1 MTSKKRFPLLVLAL
15 TIMLL
20 GAACSGSDGGDD
32 SSGGADGVA
41 GDGAVVEQSDGAE
54 APVSDLGNGGG
65 GQDNSATS
73 LPDIGPAVIK
83 TAVVKLEVK
92 EGSFQDSIQEAI
104 DVAER
109 HGGFVLESEVGSD
122 DEKTGSVV
130 LRIPAEQFE
139 SALGELK
146 DLAVDG
152 GVTSERISGQ
162 DVSQEFVDLQSRL
175 RNFEAQESVLL
186 GLMDKAATVSDSI
199 RVQRELGNVQLE
211 IEQLRGRLNFLE
223 DQTQFS
229 TITLGMSEAGA
240 AKPEPAGTIEKAW
253 QNAKDTF
260 GAVVTAVI
268 VGAGFVL
275 PIAFLALIA
284 LLAVRFLRPLVA
296 RVR

>member
-65 GQDNSATS
+65 GQANSATS

-130 LRIPAEQFE
+130 LRILAEQFE

-152 GVTSERISGQ
+152 GVTSGRISGQ

-240 AKPEPAGTIEKAW
+240 AKPEPAGTIAKAW